1 MVPAVVLVL
10 LSAWVAD
17 AQGLVQRRNAIVQA
31 VEHVGPAVVNIFT
44 EEAPRTRKN
53 PFSSFLGDD
62 LFDQFFR
69 DFTPPKSKR
78 RSLGSGV
85 LIHPDGYILT
95 NEHVITQAVRIKVTL
110 ADNREF
116 EARLV
121 GADIKSDLAVIKI
134 EAQKDLPHVR
144 MGRSDDLMIG
154 ETVIAIGNP
163 FGLKHTVTTG
173 IISAVDRTIRASK
186 TQVYTDFI
194 QVDASINPGNSGGP
208 LLNIEGKL
216 IGINTAIFQKAQGIG
231 FAIPIDTARRI
242 VEDLIEFG
250 QVVRGWLGLSVQ
262 AMDANLIS
270 HFHLDRVQGVLV
282 TKVFNGSP
290 AARAGLE
297 PGDVLLQIDDHELG
311 DKADYNRKLSSYT
324 VGDSLQMGY
333 QREGIR
339 RKVKM
344 KVDAI
349 PAKVAVEFAREWL
362 GISVEGIDKTSIKR
376 FRLATSNGVLVT
388 HVSPRSVSGRTG
400 LRPGDVIR
408 QVNRSLVNTAD
419 DFNHAILEAR
429 KHSSVV
435 LLVQRGNTGY
445 YVTLEP

>member
-1 MVPAVVLVL
+1 MIL
-10 LSAWVAD
+10 LSALCAE
-17 AQGLVQRRNAIVQA
+17 AQGPSHRRTPVVQA
-31 VEHVGPAVVNIFT
+31 VERVGPAVVNIFT

-53 PFSSFLGDD
+53 PFSNFLGDNV
-62 LFDQFFR
+62 FDQFFR
-69 DFTPPKSKR
+69 DFTPPASKR

-95 NEHVITQAVRIKVTL
+95 NEHVVTQAVRIQVTL

-134 EAQKDLPHVR
+134 DAKQALPHVK
-144 MGRSDDLMIG
+144 MGRSDDIMIG

-173 IISAVDRTIRASK
+173 IISALDRTIRASK
-186 TQVYTDFI
+186 KQVYTDFI

-208 LLNIEGKL
+208 LLNIDGSL

-231 FAIPIDTARRI
+231 FAIPINTARRI
-242 VEDLIEFG
+242 VDDLIEFG
-250 QVVRGWLGLSVQ
+250 QVHRGWLGLSVQ
-262 AMDANLIS
+262 NMDANLIS
-270 HFHLDRVQGVLV
+270 HFDLDRVRGVLV
-282 TKVFNGSP
+282 TKVFNASP

-311 DKADYNRKLSSYT
+311 DKADFNRKVASYT
-324 VGDSLQMGY
+324 LGDSLQMGY
-333 QREGIR
+333 QRQGIR
-339 RKVKM
+339 RTVKM
-344 KVDAI
+344 KVDRI
-349 PAKVAVEFAREWL
+349 PDKVAIEFAQEWL
-362 GISVEGIDKTSIKR
+362 GISVEGINKSFVKR
-376 FRLATSNGVLVT
+376 FRLATSKGVIVT
-388 HVSPRSVSGRTG
+388 HVIPSSVSGRTG
-400 LRPGDVIR
+400 IRAGDVIR
-408 QVNRSLVNTAD
+408 QINRTLINAPK
-419 DFNHAILEAR
+419 DFNRAILDAR

-435 LLVQRGNTGY
+435 LLVQRGQAGY